1 MVGRRE
7 LSLSPG
13 KNEEVEKLQR
23 RGKQLTQ
30 AQVSAVRIWTP
41 LLKISPGVTMLLDT
55 ALLRDVNFLRV
66 RAKLIC

>member
-30 AQVSAVRIWTP
+30 AQVSAVCIWTP
-41 LLKISPGVTMLLDT
+41 LLKISPGVTVLLDT